1 MGITRAIWDREED
14 LFITF
19 EGPDGSG
26 KTTQIQ
32 LLYQYLRER
41 GYPVYLTREPGGTSI
56 GDQIRAVLHDV
67 RNTEM
72 RPEAEILL
80 YSASRAQL
88 VGQVIRPRLAA
99 GEIVLCDRYAEST
112 LAYQGYGRLLDLP
125 TLRYIT
131 AFATGGLRPDLIIY
145 LDLPVEEGLRRRLA
159 AYQAG
164 GAEWNRM
171 DQEEVAFHQRVRAG
185 YLQMAAAE
193 PDRWLVLDA
202 AQPVDVIQERIREA
216 VIARLEKVGRVTEGH
231 NRSRTLDGEIIQE
244 GDGEGKR

>member
-1 MGITRAIWDREED
+1 

-67 RNTEM
+67 GNAEM

-99 GEIVLCDRYAEST
+99 GEVVLCDRYAEST
-112 LAYQGYGRLLDLP
+112 LAYQGHGRQLDLP
-125 TLRYIT
+125 MLRAIT
-131 AFATGGLRPDLIIY
+131 AFATGGLRPDLIVY
-145 LDLPVEEGLRRRLA
+145 LDLPVEEGLRRRLV
-159 AYQAG
+159 AYRTN

-171 DQEEVAFHQRVRAG
+171 DQEEAAFHRRVRAG
-185 YLQMAAAE
+185 YLEMAAAE
-193 PDRWLVLDA
+193 PDRWLVVDA
-202 AQPVDVIQERIREA
+202 AQPVDVIQGLIREA
-216 VIARLEKVGRVTEGH
+216 VLARLEKADEVE
-231 NRSRTLDGEIIQE
+231 
-244 GDGEGKR
+244 